1 VVRLRSGGLDP
12 HASNFPA
19 TDWSPRHVG
28 SSRSPAERLAC
39 RPADGASPA
48 LHRSGPLLA
57 SVIGFLSI
65 PPTVKS
71 LMQPD
76 PLQPE
81 PRIADIVQRLLRDRS
96 IDREF
101 GFEDNLRDVGLTSLD
116 MTSLVFAVEGDFAV
130 EIPDRA
136 ITPANFTSVASIGR
150 LIRTLAQ
157 HDAAQSAA
165 S

>member
-1 VVRLRSGGLDP
+1 
-12 HASNFPA
+12 
-19 TDWSPRHVG
+19 
-28 SSRSPAERLAC
+28 
-39 RPADGASPA
+39 
-48 LHRSGPLLA
+48 
-57 SVIGFLSI
+57 
-65 PPTVKS
+65 
-71 LMQPD
+71 MQPD
-76 PLQPE
+76 ALQPE
-81 PRIADIVQRLLRDRS
+81 PKIADIVQRLLRDRS

-157 HDAAQSAA
+157 PAAAQSAA
-165 S
+165 D

>member
-1 VVRLRSGGLDP
+1 
-12 HASNFPA
+12 
-19 TDWSPRHVG
+19 
-28 SSRSPAERLAC
+28 
-39 RPADGASPA
+39 
-48 LHRSGPLLA
+48 
-57 SVIGFLSI
+57 
-65 PPTVKS
+65 
-71 LMQPD
+71 MQPD

-157 HDAAQSAA
+157 HDAAQSAE

>member
-1 VVRLRSGGLDP
+1 
-12 HASNFPA
+12 
-19 TDWSPRHVG
+19 
-28 SSRSPAERLAC
+28 
-39 RPADGASPA
+39 
-48 LHRSGPLLA
+48 
-57 SVIGFLSI
+57 
-65 PPTVKS
+65 
-71 LMQPD
+71 MQPD
-76 PLQPE
+76 AIQPE
-81 PRIADIVQRLLRDRS
+81 LKIAHIVQRLLRDRS

-101 GFEDNLRDVGLTSLD
+101 GFDDNLRDVGLTSLD

-165 S
+165 D